1 MQLEVTKPYV
11 KKKRRNAI
19 SVNKRKL
26 EREVRKLKSYNCKLS
41 DKQDQEMRKIVNVIE
56 NDFRPELQRVINDSS
71 DEGSGKADVL
81 RAVWEQDLK
90 DRREFWTDQRR
101 NSEQTVNIGTNNRN
115 PHLTTHRK

>member
-1 MQLEVTKPYV
+1 
-11 KKKRRNAI
+11 
-19 SVNKRKL
+19 
-26 EREVRKLKSYNCKLS
+26 
-41 DKQDQEMRKIVNVIE
+41 MRKIVNVIE

-71 DEGSGKADVL
+71 DEGSGKTDVL

-101 NSEQTVNIGTNNRN
+101 NSEQTANIGTNNRN